1 MLHVILQILAIIGIV
16 LLCILGLVLLLV
28 TVVLFVPV
36 RYAAE
41 GKRDTQ
47 ETTLL
52 IKAAYL
58 LHMLTVKY
66 QYPEPGGVVV
76 KLFGIKIF
84 ESLKNTEVP
93 WNTETSKTGIAEE
106 QKAEDIETNS
116 ENSAEEKKATE
127 EKATEEKAGNS
138 ADSVN
143 AQAEGEENTEKK
155 TIADKIQYTFHE
167 ICDKIK
173 NIIAKIRRIS
183 ENVSYYREVLT
194 KPENKKMYG
203 RMKKRAVK
211 VLKSIRPQVIRAD
224 LHIGTGQPDT
234 TAYIYGVYGMLMP
247 VFGKNSKHIRITPDF
262 ENTVYEGTV
271 FFKGK
276 ITIFSVL
283 VQAGK
288 VLLDRQLYT
297 FLKQLKR
304 DREE

>member
-1 MLHVILQILAIIGIV
+1 MLHVILQILAIMGII
-16 LLCILGLVLLLV
+16 LLCILGFALLLV
-28 TVVLFVPV
+28 VVVLFVPV
-36 RYAAE
+36 RYVAE

-52 IKAAYL
+52 IKATYL
-58 LHMLTVKY
+58 LHMLMVKY
-66 QYPEPGGVVV
+66 RYPEPGSMVV

-84 ESLKNTEVP
+84 DSAKGAEADAEKE
-93 WNTETSKTGIAEE
+93 KTGIAEG
-106 QKAEDIETNS
+106 QKAENLKTNS
-116 ENSAEEKKATE
+116 KHNAEEKNETEETSETE
-127 EKATEEKAGNS
+127 EKDSNGAGN
-138 ADSVN
+138 VN
-143 AQAEGEENTEKK
+143 KQAEREENTEKK
-155 TIADKIQYTFHE
+155 TIADKIQYTFHK

-173 NIIAKIRRIS
+173 DIIAKIRRIL

-203 RMKKRAVK
+203 RMKNRAIK
-211 VLKSIRPQVIRAD
+211 VLKSIRPRVIRAD

-234 TAYIYGVYGMLMP
+234 TAYIYGIYGMVVP
-247 VFGKNSKHIRITPDF
+247 VFGKNSKYIRIMPDF

-276 ITIFSVL
+276 ITLFSIL

-304 DREE
+304 EE